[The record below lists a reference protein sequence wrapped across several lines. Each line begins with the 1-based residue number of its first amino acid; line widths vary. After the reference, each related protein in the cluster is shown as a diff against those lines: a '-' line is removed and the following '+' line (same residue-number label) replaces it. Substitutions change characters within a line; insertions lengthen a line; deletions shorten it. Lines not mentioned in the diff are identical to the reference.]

1 MHIKG
6 CSWTNLPAGPP
17 PWWLK
22 LDLIAHRL
30 TVHKLPKEMPRAL
43 RFLVCSC
50 CLKTRTQKKS
60 QNSMINRSLAAND
73 NMNGMSIKV
82 WWIKLQ
88 CRPDTVLQNFLDNVA
103 DDPRDECKLQIS
115 KVVCGHIMG
124 LYSNVGDWHLV
135 VATDPPHFFCCLL
148 AQLSDVTFWIDGARI
163 SPAPWCKDQGNSST
177 HRHHKILETENSKH
191 LKTCWLVALL
201 NRFKQHKSHFATTT
215 FVQSFCLMVIAEALV
230 NACKVLVQQDI
241 RSDPIQQ
248 ELIQKVVHKG
258 SVTELGM

>member
-17 PWWLK
+17 PWLLK
-22 LDLIAHRL
+22 LDLITHRL

-43 RFLVCSC
+43 GFLVWSC

-60 QNSMINRSLAAND
+60 KNSMINRSLAAND

-115 KVVCGHIMG
+115 VFVCGHIMG

-148 AQLSDVTFWIDGARI
+148 AKLSDVTFWIDGARI
-163 SPAPWCKDQGNSST
+163 SPAPWWCKDQGNSST

-191 LKTCWLVALL
+191 LKTRWLVALL
-201 NRFKQHKSHFATTT
+201 NSINP
-215 FVQSFCLMVIAEALV
+215 FCNHNFCAEFLLTVIAEALV